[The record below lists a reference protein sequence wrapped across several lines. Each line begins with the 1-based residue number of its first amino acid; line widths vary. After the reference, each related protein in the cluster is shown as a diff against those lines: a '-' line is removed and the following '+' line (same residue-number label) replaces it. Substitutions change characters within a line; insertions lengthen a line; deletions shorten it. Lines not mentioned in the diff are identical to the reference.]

1 MATGFII
8 KGSAVRGTKK
18 LIFKTRAEAQKFIRK
33 VGGTAVP
40 MVRKTPYRRRT
51 DKKITVK
58 RDIRKSPLIARK
70 KALIRKDPLNLR
82 ILRKKL

>member
-1 MATGFII
+1 MKGGKNKMATGFII

-40 MVRKTPYRRRT
+40 MVRKTSTRKL
-51 DKKITVK
+51 KKRLSIFK
-58 RDIRKSPLIARK
+58 
-70 KALIRKDPLNLR
+70 
-82 ILRKKL
+82 